1 MAVDSAY
8 VGAQI
13 VPREHYR
20 IWNGWAVGSY
30 VRAWLPADNLDGH
43 LLWQDHRVLV
53 VDIWK
58 DAGSHVQFV
67 VAHVYSREVVARRLR
82 SAKKLGWCK
91 DLMTWCT
98 WPKGYDYILSSDYVS
113 VYEWELRTW
122 ARCAPP
128 SIATRHWR
136 ILFTSNLAE
145 GTALAKALHTS
156 PTFAHFLKLPRELR
170 DQIYSYALIDEAQ
183 HTTKSRIHVYSLLR
197 KRQLQLAGQ
206 AWRRD
211 FFAPILGPLPMIQ
224 TPGIFGVNRQV
235 HAEAS
240 AIFYADKVFVLTN
253 TGSDDYLDDLAQFQL
268 PDLGRFLHVR
278 VDVILGAI
286 IPETLIDRLFRV
298 ANLLEQR
305 ASALQFLEL
314 RIASSH
320 VSGTANS
327 HTHSFV
333 HKLDSSNVL
342 DSIRAIATL
351 VRRMQ
356 PRKDFLN
363 LRSLDVNMGISDS
376 QKKSGDYSCHCTYLT
391 ADSLEQFWRHELE
404 VTRREKNIEIAI
416 TEQTCADMGCKLH
429 CG

>member
-113 VYEWELRTW
+113 V
-122 ARCAPP
+122 
-128 SIATRHWR
+128 
-136 ILFTSNLAE
+136 TSNLAE

-314 RIASSH
+314 RIPSSH
-320 VSGTANS
+320 VSGAANS
-327 HTHSFV
+327 RTHSFV
-333 HKLDSSNVL
+333 HRLDSNNVS
-342 DSIRAIATL
+342 DSTRAIATL

-356 PRKDFLN
+356 PRKDYLN
-363 LRSLDVNMGISDS
+363 LR
-376 QKKSGDYSCHCTYLT
+376 
-391 ADSLEQFWRHELE
+391 
-404 VTRREKNIEIAI
+404 
-416 TEQTCADMGCKLH
+416 
-429 CG
+429 

>member
-1 MAVDSAY
+1 MAVDPACI
-8 VGAQI
+8 GAQV
-13 VPREHYR
+13 VPREHYKT
-20 IWNGWAVGSY
+20 WNGWAVGSY
-30 VRAWLPADNLDGH
+30 VHAWLPADPAGH
-43 LLWQDHRVLV
+43 LPWQNHPVLV

-67 VAHVYSREVVARRLR
+67 VAQVHSREVVARRLR
-82 SAKKLGWCK
+82 SAKSLGWCK

-98 WPKGYDYILSSDYVS
+98 WPSGYAYILSSHYLS
-113 VYEWELRTW
+113 VYEWELKTW
-122 ARCAPP
+122 ARCATP

-145 GTALAKALHTS
+145 GTAVAKALHTS
-156 PTFAHFLKLPRELR
+156 PTFPHFLKLPRELR
-170 DQIYSYALIDEAQ
+170 DQIYSYALLDEAQ
-183 HTTKSRIHVYSLLR
+183 HTTKSRIHAYSLVR

-211 FFAPILGPLPMIQ
+211 FSTPVLGPLPLIQ
-224 TPGIFGVNRQV
+224 TPGIFGVNRQI
-235 HAEAS
+235 HGEAS
-240 AIFYADKVFVLTN
+240 ARFYADKVFVMTN
-253 TGSDDYLDDLAQFQL
+253 TGGPDDYLDQLAQFRL
-268 PDLGRFLHVR
+268 PDVGRFLHVR

-286 IPETLIDRLFRV
+286 IPGTLIDRLFRV

-314 RIASSH
+314 RVASLH
-320 VSGTANS
+320 VSRAANS
-327 HTHSFV
+327 RNHSFV
-333 HKLDSSNVL
+333 HRLDSSNVL

-356 PRKDFLN
+356 PRKDYLN
-363 LRSLDVNMGISDS
+363 LRSLDVSMGISDL
-376 QKKSGDYSCHCTYLT
+376 QKMSGDYSCHCTYLT
-391 ADSLEQFWRHELE
+391 ADSLEQFWRRELKG
-404 VTRREKNIEIAI
+404 TRCEDTEIAI